1 MYSAIKNV
9 IHTGRYELNDILTK
23 IDTIWL
29 QGGITETE
37 RTELIALARDNAQ
50 PENTYAPLQSQI
62 DQAFAKINALETRV
76 AALEA
81 GGEPTPEPEEYP
93 QWVQP
98 TGAHDAYNTGDKVTY
113 NGKHYQ
119 STINGNVWSPDAYP
133 AGWQLVE

>member
-50 PENTYAPLQSQI
+50 PENTDAPLQSQI

-98 TGAHDAYNTGDKVTY
+98 TGAHDAYKTDDKVTY

-119 STINGNVWSPDAYP
+119 STMEGNVWAPDSYP